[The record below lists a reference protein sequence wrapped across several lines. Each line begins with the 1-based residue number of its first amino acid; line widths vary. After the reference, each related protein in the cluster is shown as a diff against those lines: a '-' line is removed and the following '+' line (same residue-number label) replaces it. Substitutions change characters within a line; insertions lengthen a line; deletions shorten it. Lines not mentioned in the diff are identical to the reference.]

1 VAPTHET
8 IRNGLSYFRELPR
21 HEATIFRS
29 MGSDVI
35 DASVFFCPQI

>member
-1 VAPTHET
+1 MHET
-8 IRNGLSYFRELPR
+8 IRKGPSDFRELLCR
-21 HEATIFRS
+21 EATIFRS